1 VVQRVTFVANGAHW
15 AGAPLAARIVLPAN
29 LNSSAVSAGLKSGT
43 IDLAYGAATLSPA
56 DFTALL
62 SRSSLRA
69 LISQPLQTRLLLLNT
84 APERVTA
91 SLAVRNAINSAIDRT
106 ALSGTLSNLE
116 LPATRAFST
125 DNAYSN
131 VDVGTLPPTTAD
143 GVAASDALASAGWLF
158 ASAGDAFRSNQN
170 GTTLSLEVL
179 VVSTDASASALAPSI
194 AAQLRAVGINA
205 SVAATSKTEFNARG
219 FAGSFD
225 TLITETLGD
234 PYDPASYAAT
244 WRVARSFEFPAQ
256 QGLDGSGPTG
266 ATKAGLD
273 ADITAVFTMLD
284 EPSRVTTW
292 TRILTVVNREALFA
306 PLTFMTTRAVMQ
318 ADVSGF
324 TFGPQQFDLPL
335 ARVSRGA
342 AGTGGGS
349 EASGLSTGA
358 IAGIAVGGT
367 AGVALLVAGAIK
379 FMRSA

>member
-1 VVQRVTFVANGAHW
+1 M
-15 AGAPLAARIVLPAN
+15 
-29 LNSSAVSAGLKSGT
+29 
-43 IDLAYGAATLSPA
+43 
-56 DFTALL
+56 
-62 SRSSLRA
+62 
-69 LISQPLQTRLLLLNT
+69 
-84 APERVTA
+84 TA

-131 VDVGTLPPTTAD
+131 VDIGTLPPTTAD
-143 GVAASDALASAGWLF
+143 AAAAKAALDNTIWLF
-158 ASAGDAFRSNQN
+158 RSAGDVFRTNEN
-170 GTTLSLEVL
+170 GTTLSLEIL
-179 VVSTDASASALAPSI
+179 VVSTDASASAIAPRI

-205 SVAATSKTEFNARG
+205 SVTGTAKTEFNARG

-266 ATKAGLD
+266 ATKAALD
-273 ADITAVFTMLD
+273 TDITAVFTMLD
-284 EPSRVTTW
+284 ESLRVATW
-292 TRILTVVNREALFA
+292 TRILSVVNQEALFA
-306 PLTFMTTRAVMQ
+306 PLTFMTTRAVMRTEL
-318 ADVSGF
+318 SGF

-335 ARVSRGA
+335 ARVSLGA

-358 IAGIAVGGT
+358 IVGIAVGGT
-367 AGVALLVAGAIK
+367 AGVAIAIGVAIK
-379 FMRSA
+379 FMRST